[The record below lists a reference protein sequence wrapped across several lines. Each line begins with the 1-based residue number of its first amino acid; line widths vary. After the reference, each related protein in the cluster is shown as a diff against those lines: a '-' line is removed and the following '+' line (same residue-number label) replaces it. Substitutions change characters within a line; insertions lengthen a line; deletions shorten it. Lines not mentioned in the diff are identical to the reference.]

1 MSSVLPGLLPGLLP
15 DLMPDLL
22 PDLRSRLGEAL
33 FLRVAGPDGPRQR
46 ERIHLREGP
55 RWFEPGSP
63 IARVHGDA
71 SMFVGGLRA
80 LLLQT
85 LHPAAMRAVSEH
97 SGFRGDMWGR
107 LHRTSTFL
115 AVTTFGVA
123 DDAQQAV
130 DLVRRIHERVT
141 GTMPDGTAY
150 AASDPHLLAWVHAA
164 EADSFLRAHQ
174 VYGRQPLD
182 QAGRDQYVAQIAEV
196 GRRLGVLD
204 PPVTEAGLTALLASY
219 RPELRGTPEA
229 REAVRYVLLR
239 PPLPLPARAA
249 YGVLAAAAVG
259 LMPAWTRVPLRLPW
273 LPVSER
279 TAVRALGG
287 LATGTIRWAMTP
299 PPAAQETDMSPS
311 DQ

>member
-1 MSSVLPGLLPGLLP
+1 MARLP
-15 DLMPDLL
+15 DV
-22 PDLRSRLGEAL
+22 RGQLGQAL
-33 FLRVAGPDGPRQR
+33 FLQVAGPDGPRQR

-55 RWFEPGSP
+55 RWFEAGSP
-63 IARVHGDA
+63 ITRVHGDA

-123 DDAQQAV
+123 GDAQQAV
-130 DLVRRIHERVT
+130 DMVRGIHERVT
-141 GTMPDGTAY
+141 GTMPDGSAY
-150 AASDPHLLAWVHAA
+150 TASDPHLLAWVHAA

-174 VYGRQPLD
+174 VYGRTPLD
-182 QAGRDQYVAQIAEV
+182 QSGRDRYVAQIAQV
-196 GRRLGVLD
+196 GARLGVLD
-204 PPVTEAGLTALLASY
+204 PPTTEAELADVLAAY
-219 RPELRGTPEA
+219 RPELGGTPEA
-229 REAVRYVLLR
+229 REAVRYVLLK
-239 PPLPLPARAA
+239 PPLPLAARAPYA
-249 YGVLAAAAVG
+249 VLAAAAVG
-259 LMPAWTRVPLRLPW
+259 LMPGWTRLPLRLPW

-279 TAVRALGG
+279 TVVRGLGG
-287 LATGTIRWAMTP
+287 LATGTIRWALTP
-299 PPAAQETDMSPS
+299 PASPQDTDMSPP